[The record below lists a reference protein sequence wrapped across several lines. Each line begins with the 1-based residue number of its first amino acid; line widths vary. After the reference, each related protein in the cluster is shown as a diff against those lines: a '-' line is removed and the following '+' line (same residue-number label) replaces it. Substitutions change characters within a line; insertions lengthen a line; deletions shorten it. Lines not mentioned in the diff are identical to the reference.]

1 MKETQEAHELINV
14 TFQLYK
20 LNGEPK
26 KPARLVCH
34 HVQVLLFTGAG
45 EGIPPVEI
53 HSLAPVQPQKLLRK
67 DT

>member
-1 MKETQEAHELINV
+1 MKETREADELINV

-26 KPARLVCH
+26 KPARLICH

-45 EGIPPVEI
+45 EGISPVEI
-53 HSLAPVQPQKLLRK
+53 HPLAFVQSQELFRK